1 VEFYEK
7 NTIRKKWCPG
17 EDSNFHDRNGH
28 WHLKPARLP
37 IPPPGLA
44 KGQMPS
50 FRHFPASAM
59 KAQHNYNRLSVNP
72 FIGAGHIGSFLGFIF
87 LIRQRASQPTRISEH
102 HKPVAGYQALKMG
115 I

>member
-1 VEFYEK
+1 
-7 NTIRKKWCPG
+7 
-17 EDSNFHDRNGH
+17 
-28 WHLKPARLP
+28 
-37 IPPPGLA
+37 
-44 KGQMPS
+44 MPS
-50 FRHFPASAM
+50 FRHFPGSAM

-87 LIRQRASQPTRISEH
+87 LIRQRASQPTKISEH

>member
-1 VEFYEK
+1 MVVDQSVHLLK
-7 NTIRKKWCPG
+7 VWKKWCPG

-87 LIRQRASQPTRISEH
+87 LIRQRASQASGRIPGLEDGDLN
-102 HKPVAGYQALKMG
+102 AC
-115 I
+115 